1 MLGHKQ
7 IINLRKNFRKP
18 TTVFIEIAPYPEVKY
33 PYEDPENAILM
44 NQSPTVYTGGIS
56 PKKAD
61 LSWVKGLK
69 IQLLAMDASN
79 EEFAKWWCAVVDAQP
94 FFLIGMDADNEVNIW
109 RA

>member
-69 IQLLAMDASN
+69 VQLLAMDASN

-94 FFLIGMDADNEVNIW
+94 SFLIGMDADNEVNIW